1 MDKLTTKTCEELIRT
16 LEARHTRLPL
26 GYKTTNDLCII
37 ITCAFFNNS
46 FKGNSPTGYASF
58 AYDGMWAYALALD
71 KLFKSHPFGLDTI
84 KTNQTTQ

>member
-37 ITCAFFNNS
+37 ITCAFLI
-46 FKGNSPTGYASF
+46 T
-58 AYDGMWAYALALD
+58 L
-71 KLFKSHPFGLDTI
+71 
-84 KTNQTTQ
+84 